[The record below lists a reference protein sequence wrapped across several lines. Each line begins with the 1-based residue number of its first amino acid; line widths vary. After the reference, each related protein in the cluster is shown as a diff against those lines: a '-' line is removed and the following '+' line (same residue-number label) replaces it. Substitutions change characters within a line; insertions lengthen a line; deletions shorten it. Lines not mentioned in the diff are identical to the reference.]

1 MTDHL
6 TPYYESNGIT
16 IYHADNRDVLPHLG
30 PVASVVTDP
39 PYGFGLATWDNAPD
53 MVDVFAM
60 LKRLEPEF
68 VSVFCQMP
76 FMLDVANAAR
86 EHKWHYLEHISWV
99 KRSTT
104 PSARLSRSHESIL
117 MYAPGKARKFHVT
130 RGPYEDVRLPGV
142 LVDVISVEAVH
153 RTMGFM
159 STRIKTGEPPKDQ
172 RGRNN
177 VAMNRLRGL
186 KPQNEYA
193 PSEGV
198 SNFTNVW
205 SFLPPNNK
213 KRPGADKLV
222 HVSMKPVEICKRLIE
237 MTTLP
242 GETVLDPFMGT
253 GPVMEAAMLT
263 GRKAI
268 GIDANEQYCELAVQ
282 RLEGQRQL
290 ELTAD

>member
-1 MTDHL
+1 ME
-6 TPYYESNGIT
+6 PFYERDGIT
-16 IYHADNRDVLPHLG
+16 IYNADNRDVLPLLE
-30 PVASVVTDP
+30 PVASVITDP

-86 EHKWHYLEHISWV
+86 EHKFHYLEHISWV

-142 LVDVISVEAVH
+142 LVDTVSLEGIHRQLGFYRQMIQNGDVKSSPKGVTAISHLGQNSRKV
-153 RTMGFM
+153 T
-159 STRIKTGEPPKDQ
+159 KTGTT
-172 RGRNN
+172 
-177 VAMNRLRGL
+177 
-186 KPQNEYA
+186 
-193 PSEGV
+193 
-198 SNFTNVW
+198 NFTNVW
-205 SFLPPNNK
+205 SFLAPNRAK
-213 KRPGADKLV
+213 KPGSDKLV

-268 GIDANEQYCELAVQ
+268 GIDANEQYCEIAVK
-282 RLEGQRQL
+282 RLESRDPQL
-290 ELTAD
+290 ALEGIA

>member
-1 MTDHL
+1 ME
-6 TPYYESNGIT
+6 PFYERDGIT
-16 IYHADNRDVLPHLG
+16 IYVGDSREALPLLE
-30 PVASVVTDP
+30 PVASVITDP
-39 PYGFGLATWDNAPD
+39 PYGIGLAEWDKAPD
-53 MVDVFAM
+53 MVGVFAM
-60 LKRLEPEF
+60 MKRLQPEF

-86 EHKWHYLEHISWV
+86 EHRWHYLEHISWV

-142 LVDVISVEAVH
+142 LVDTVSLEGIH
-153 RTMGFM
+153 RAWGYMRAGTSGNN
-159 STRIKTGEPPKDQ
+159 RIPASDTERAIDHIRNIPQTSYGPKD
-172 RGRNN
+172 
-177 VAMNRLRGL
+177 
-186 KPQNEYA
+186 
-193 PSEGV
+193 GV
-198 SNFTNVW
+198 SNYTNVW
-205 SFLPPNNK
+205 SFLPPNRK

-242 GETVLDPFMGT
+242 GDTVLDPFMGT

-268 GIDANEQYCELAVQ
+268 GIDANEQYCEIAVK
-282 RLEGQRQL
+282 RLENRDPQMTL
-290 ELTAD
+290 EGIA